1 MEGKKLPIP
10 QISPL
15 DSDAIATDG
24 GTTEAYSPVSGAS
37 FYAANRRAVVGKYM
51 AHNDILRAGKIAA
64 ATGFGLLIACVV
76 KHAVVCTMVG
86 VFVAS
91 LPTHLTHPCK
101 RNKNNSQITFML
113 DII

>member
-1 MEGKKLPIP
+1 
-10 QISPL
+10 
-15 DSDAIATDG
+15 
-24 GTTEAYSPVSGAS
+24 
-37 FYAANRRAVVGKYM
+37 M

-64 ATGFGLLIACVV
+64 ATWFGLLIACVV